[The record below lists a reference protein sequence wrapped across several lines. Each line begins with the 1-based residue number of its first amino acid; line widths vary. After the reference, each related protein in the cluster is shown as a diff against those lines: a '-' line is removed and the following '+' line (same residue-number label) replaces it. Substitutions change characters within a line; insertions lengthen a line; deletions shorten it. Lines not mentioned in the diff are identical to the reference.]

1 MKRPFWTEPAMRAV
15 QVTTERLG
23 VSERRS
29 WAELGRSSLEYMLTR

>member
-1 MKRPFWTEPAMRAV
+1 MRAV